1 MSAFGWFLAFLG
13 FVGLLVGLRQMFKG
27 KKLNAVPFRAPSQ
40 IAQLGPGAADAKG
53 MVSTEGAVSQQ
64 GLLTAPMSGR
74 PCLAFEITVSRK
86 YEKSERTEN
95 GMKTRKG
102 SDNIFSDY
110 KGGVF
115 ALQDAQGTVLV
126 DATTKPDASFDKSHS
141 SGVNVGLL
149 GIIPGTLQF
158 GNFQMNTPLLT
169 GEGSTTGFEGVETIV
184 PPSPN
189 LYALGALAMGPQ
201 GPIMH
206 TPKGIGTGKL
216 ILSSKGRASL
226 VGSTKRNMILGYA
239 IGGVMFVSGTLLGIF
254 GPAPDM
260 SASTASKS
268 CSSLLASDVVAC
280 DGRMY
285 ERDGYDM
292 KWTVATAGEYTLTVT
307 QPKVKFPI
315 DPSLTI
321 TSATGTELAHDVG
334 ISKGAEAKVT
344 QKFEPGTYTINVR
357 DTFRDK
363 VKGGY
368 GFHLAIAR
376 TPDAP
381 APVASA
387 NLTGA
392 EVPAVP
398 AAPVVKAAAAGVKG
412 APAKAAAALPAAK
425 GAAPAAKGAAPAA
438 ATTGAGAAATGTA
451 AGATGTAA
459 APTGTAATGTAPTGT
474 AAAGTAG
481 KGDAKPAAVPAKP
494 GSGAAAAPAAPA
506 KK

>member
-1 MSAFGWFLAFLG
+1 MSVLGWFTSFLG
-13 FVGLLVGLRQMFKG
+13 FLGLIAGLFQMFKG

-40 IAQLGPGAADAKG
+40 IAQLGPQAADAKG

-74 PCLAFEITVSRK
+74 PCLAFEITVERN
-86 YEKSERTEN
+86 YETTERTEN
-95 GMKTRKG
+95 GTETKKG
-102 SDNIFSDY
+102 SNNLLSDY

-126 DATTKPDASFDKSHS
+126 DATTKPDAAFEKAHS
-141 SGVNVGLL
+141 SGVNVGIL

-158 GNFQMNTPLLT
+158 GNFQMSTPLLT
-169 GEGSTTGFEGVETIV
+169 GEGRTTGFEGIEKII

-226 VGSTKRNMILGYA
+226 VKSTKRNMILGYA
-239 IGGVMFVSGTLLGIF
+239 IGGVMFVGGTALGIF

-260 SASTASKS
+260 TASSDSS
-268 CSSLLASDVVAC
+268 CSSTLTADVVAC

-285 ERDGYDM
+285 DRDGYDM
-292 KWTVATAGEYTLTVT
+292 KWTVPTAGEYTLTVS
-307 QPKVKFPI
+307 QPKVKYPI
-315 DPSLTI
+315 DPSLTV
-321 TSATGTELAHDVG
+321 TDETGKELAHDVG

-344 QKFEPGTYTINVR
+344 HKFQAGTYTINVR

-368 GFHLAIAR
+368 GFKLEITR

-381 APVASA
+381 APVVASA
-387 NLTGA
+387 SVTNADIPSKPAAKAAG
-392 EVPAVP
+392 PAV
-398 AAPVVKAAAAGVKG
+398 KG
-412 APAKAAAALPAAK
+412 KAAAALPAKSGAAAAAS
-425 GAAPAAKGAAPAA
+425 GAAPATAGAAAGTGAAAGAAKPDAKPAAAPAA
-438 ATTGAGAAATGTA
+438 AS
-451 AGATGTAA
+451 
-459 APTGTAATGTAPTGT
+459 AP
-474 AAAGTAG
+474 
-481 KGDAKPAAVPAKP
+481 
-494 GSGAAAAPAAPA
+494 